1 MPSPALITPLPLN
14 AIPNILAA
22 NVPNSIGGNPPFCSF
37 VSFLIVSLIYFT
49 SNPNSLSDL
58 TILII
63 SPFHHLKLL
72 RLLYMKLSPKDDLI
86 HKFSFT

>member
-1 MPSPALITPLPLN
+1 MPSQALITPLPLN
-14 AIPNILAA
+14 ALPNTLAA
-22 NVPNSIGGNPPFCSF
+22 NVANNIGGNTPFCSF

-72 RLLYMKLSPKDDLI
+72 KLLYVKLSLKDVLI
-86 HKFSFT
+86 HKFYFT